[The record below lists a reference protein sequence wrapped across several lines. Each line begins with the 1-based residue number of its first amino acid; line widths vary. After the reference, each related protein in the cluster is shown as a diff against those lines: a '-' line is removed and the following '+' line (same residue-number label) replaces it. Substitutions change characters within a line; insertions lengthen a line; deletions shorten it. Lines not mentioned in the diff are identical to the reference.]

1 MRACAEHTSVYGD
14 LGVGSDLDHVA
25 LVELGHHEA
34 GRRVVLVVL
43 LAVGDD
49 VTCQNNISISQYLSI
64 SVSQYLNISVSQY
77 LSTLNSVAESL
88 FEINSFCNLKL

>member
-1 MRACAEHTSVYGD
+1 MYGD
-14 LGVGSDLDHVA
+14 LGVGSDLDHIA

-49 VTCQNNISISQYLSI
+49 VTCQNNISISQYL
-64 SVSQYLNISVSQY
+64 NISVSQY